1 MVEVIALSRQAS
13 GLTKGQRQGNLWD
26 ARAIE
31 GTSVTGCSLLSHPGA
46 DTGSRKD
53 CLTLSSSETTG
64 ATQWLDLESCS
75 QVGTSSTRACRWRW
89 ALA

>member
-1 MVEVIALSRQAS
+1 MGTGVVAGDCGSPCWNRNMVEVIALSRQAS

-46 DTGSRKD
+46 DTGSRKTVSHF
-53 CLTLSSSETTG
+53 LPLRPQEQRSG
-64 ATQWLDLESCS
+64 
-75 QVGTSSTRACRWRW
+75 
-89 ALA
+89 